1 MVFSFHVPFVKG
13 KGRARHRKG
22 SGIEYTP
29 RPTAQAMEAIKRAFL
44 EAGGFPAPPGIPVEL
59 HITTIRPPRARLPK
73 MYVSEPDLQKPDIDN
88 VTKLVMDA
96 LNGVAYA
103 DDSQV
108 THIVAGKSDRERGV
122 KPTTFVWVRWEED
135 E

>member
-44 EAGGFPAPPGIPVEL
+44 EAGGFPVPPGIPVEL

-88 VTKLVMDA
+88 VAKLVMDA
-96 LNGVAYA
+96 LNGVAWQ

-108 THIVAGKSDRERGV
+108 TQLVAGKCDRERGMR
-122 KPTTFVWVRWEED
+122 PTTYVWVKWEED